1 MFQEI
6 DLRELAQHRGAER
19 AYVSLY
25 CSGEGGLGF
34 LDRRERQIRSLLED
48 EPAELEHF
56 DETMAMVRAE
66 LDERPPKA
74 SGTCLFACWA
84 DDLLRRY
91 DLPVVVPE
99 LLRVDAAPYIRPL
112 AELQDEHEDFLVVL
126 ADNSATR
133 VLQITSAEVDNADRI
148 KGKVKNRVKVGGWS
162 QQRYARR
169 RDKQLHHYAH
179 EVAESLDE
187 IVRDGL
193 FTRVVLLG
201 SEETMRAIEEA
212 LTPPVAEKLV
222 GSQAIDLHA
231 DDRSL
236 VEAAYALY
244 EDAERA
250 SEGRLWEQIRAEL
263 FSGGLAVAGPE
274 EVLAAALVGRVDSVI
289 VARDAKFIGV
299 RCRNCTNL
307 SAGEPP
313 TCPVCGSGSVFAVD
327 LIDALARQ
335 LELTSATMEF
345 TDPIPGLA
353 KLGDLAALLRY

>member
-6 DLRELAQHRGAER
+6 DLRELARRRGAER
-19 AYVSLY
+19 AFVSLY
-25 CSGEGGLGF
+25 CSGQGGPGF
-34 LDRRERQIRSLLED
+34 LDRRERQIRSLLEG
-48 EPAELEHF
+48 EPAEREHF
-56 DETMAMVRAE
+56 DETMAMVRSA
-66 LDERPPKA
+66 LDDRPPKA
-74 SGTCLFACWA
+74 EGTCLFACWA
-84 DDLLRRY
+84 DDFLLRY
-91 DLPVVVPE
+91 DLPVAVPE

-112 AELQDEHEDFLVVL
+112 AELQDEREDFLVVL
-126 ADNSATR
+126 ADNTATR
-133 VLQITSAEVDNADRI
+133 VLQVTSAEVDDADRI

-187 IVRDGL
+187 IVRDGP

-222 GSQAIDLHA
+222 GSQAVDLHA
-231 DDRSL
+231 DDRAL
-236 VEAAYALY
+236 IDAAYALHD
-244 EDAERA
+244 DAERA
-250 SEGRLWEQIRAEL
+250 SEVRLWEQIRDGL
-263 FSGGLAVAGPE
+263 LSGGLAVAGPE
-274 EVLAAALVGRVDSVI
+274 EVLAAALVGRVDSII
-289 VARDAKFIGV
+289 VTRDAKFAGL
-299 RCRNCTNL
+299 RCRDCTNL
-307 SAGEPP
+307 SAGEPS
-313 TCPVCGSGSVFAVD
+313 TCPVCGSSSVFAVD